1 MTAELGCPPPATH
14 GTSAPGI
21 RLTELG
27 TVDAG
32 DEDGWSLMGRSAVRR
47 WPSSHFS
54 KTTGARTCDAPGMT
68 SEPLNDADDTTA
80 SAASDAE
87 SFSSLLTE
95 WNEAIV
101 ANDPEAIGRFAE
113 PDWVFVGEN
122 GIFPGDQ
129 FLDSVAKGRVTHDFM
144 TSDVHDVRVYGDVA
158 IVTARV
164 RNSGTFEGNPF
175 QLDEWS
181 TDVFIRRADGWR
193 CAVTHLTSVAASSAA
208 GTSPDNA

>member
-1 MTAELGCPPPATH
+1 
-14 GTSAPGI
+14 
-21 RLTELG
+21 
-27 TVDAG
+27 
-32 DEDGWSLMGRSAVRR
+32 
-47 WPSSHFS
+47 
-54 KTTGARTCDAPGMT
+54 MT
-68 SEPLNDADDTTA
+68 SEHLNDADDTTA
-80 SAASDAE
+80 SPASDAE
-87 SFSSLLTE
+87 SFSTLLTE

-122 GIFPGDQ
+122 GIFAGDQ
-129 FLDSVAKGRVTHDFM
+129 FLESVAKGRVTHDFM

-193 CAVTHLTSVAASSAA
+193 CAVTHLSSVAASSAA

>member
-1 MTAELGCPPPATH
+1 
-14 GTSAPGI
+14 
-21 RLTELG
+21 
-27 TVDAG
+27 
-32 DEDGWSLMGRSAVRR
+32 
-47 WPSSHFS
+47 
-54 KTTGARTCDAPGMT
+54 MT

-87 SFSSLLTE
+87 SFSTLLAA

-101 ANDPEAIGRFAE
+101 ANDPEEIGRFAE

-129 FLDSVAKGRVTHDFM
+129 FLDSVAKGQVTHDFM

-193 CAVTHLTSVAASSAA
+193 CAITHLTSVAAHSAA
-208 GTSPDNA
+208 GTSPDKGR